1 MEFAR
6 SADLRYT
13 ARLAE
18 LSLPLPL
25 PVPMPGGDLGEGA
38 MPVLAADFER
48 RYAEMYGEGTCFSAG
63 VQAITFGCGHRHPA
77 VHPQM

>member
-48 RYAEMYGEGTCFSAG
+48 RSVEMYGEGTCFSAG
-63 VQAITFGCGHRHPA
+63 VQACALGSVRA
-77 VHPQM
+77 WR